1 MPAGTYTVRV
11 IVNGLYIPLYQ
22 YVSLSY
28 AVLQVNRIWR
38 KNFDSVKQLNYLIR
52 FLQHLHLQ

>member
-28 AVLQVNRIWR
+28 AVLQV
-38 KNFDSVKQLNYLIR
+38 KNMKYYIFCEKNT
-52 FLQHLHLQ
+52 

>member
-38 KNFDSVKQLNYLIR
+38 KILI
-52 FLQHLHLQ
+52 

>member
-28 AVLQVNRIWR
+28 AVLQVNIIRG
-38 KNFDSVKQLNYLIR
+38 KYLDNII
-52 FLQHLHLQ
+52 